1 MQMRNP
7 KNLESKWDNKRLLR
21 DFDTTSG
28 GQSRMKINSGKYD
41 SWRSFARCSGSLRFQ
56 RLWCKLLPLTLL
68 LLFFYAGT
76 PVVRGQTSSGT
87 INGRVVDQSGGSVA
101 NAELQLVN
109 EQTGVGIRTK
119 TQANGNFVFTAVQ
132 PGTFKVIV
140 RASGYQELQKVNLR
154 LNASQVLSAGTMVLS
169 IGEVSQSVTVSA
181 DITPV
186 QINSSERSDVL
197 DSHQMG
203 NLLAIGRDAMALVRV
218 MPGVVGSEGGSSL
231 GTESTPTIN
240 GVSSEYNNATIDGVT
255 GNTRG
260 LSTLDTPLN
269 LDAIKEISVMAA
281 NYQAQYGKTAG
292 ANINI
297 VTKNGTQQFHGSA
310 YYYFRNEAL
319 NANSYF
325 NKYNGQGRARYRY
338 NTIGGTIGGPIF
350 WPGHFNT
357 AKNKLFFFVSVEDSP
372 ITSPD
377 GLKKYTVPTLR
388 EISGDFTQTYNQGS
402 AAQVLK
408 NIKIP
413 GQPASSCKPTGTP
426 GAGCYPG
433 NIIPAGQINLQEQA
447 LLKIIYDNTIGA
459 NPGNEI
465 TDRSITDG
473 NYNYVTNYSADK
485 PVNQEIF
492 RIDYYPTEKLHL
504 FGRGDLEAVNDNSH
518 SSPAAKLPWLLPINY
533 RTTNPNFV
541 FNVTYTFS
549 PTVVNELNV
558 GTAGWSETQLYNKM
572 DLAKAQLNPNGYNVP
587 ALYAGV
593 NPLNLLPNVT
603 FGGVTNAATFGWDSR
618 FPMTDQVRSYSLTDN
633 VTKII
638 GSHTLRFGVDA
649 QTDSYS
655 QPSNNRV
662 GTFSYSADPSK
673 NINDSNYAY
682 SNTLLGNF
690 DTMNEVTSLTMYKP
704 RTNVL
709 EWYTQDEWK
718 VNTRLTLDYGIR
730 YSWTL
735 AQRLSVGNNFVPSLY
750 SASAAPILYQPTSHK
765 DVNGL
770 PQAQDPTT
778 GEYVPA
784 AYGGLFVPNTGNLNN
799 GILYV
804 NTKGYPQGT
813 YYGNGV
819 LFAPRIG
826 FAYDPYGKG
835 RTVIRGGYGIF
846 YNVRARSGQEG
857 DLTNNAPTAN
867 APEQFYGNI
876 NNIQDASGLIGPYGV
891 NHAITL
897 HPSEVST
904 VNTSLGIQQMMGA
917 GMVLD
922 VAYVGT
928 FGRHLTDYTP
938 INEVPYGAEF
948 QYANQSPAGG
958 TLPDNFFRAYPGFGT
973 INMQYFNLT
982 SNYNSLQA
990 RLSRRFANG
999 LEFGIS
1005 YTWSRAMDYTDSYN
1019 GTVPLYQDLRAWN
1032 YGPAGWDRKHNL
1044 VANYTWS
1051 LPKASRIWNNFATRG
1066 LLDNWQISGIAS
1078 YISGAPASFGIK
1090 TSNNANIT
1098 GGGDGARLVLSGDP
1112 SRGAPHTFNEWFNT
1126 SVVSIPVAG
1135 SIGTASSPAVLGGSG
1150 NAPRINYFN
1159 PGDTNFDTAL
1169 FKNIPVE
1176 NKFVIQFRLEIY
1188 NTFNHA
1194 EFNGV
1199 NDTATF
1205 KNANSSDLSVN
1216 PQTDS
1221 TFGQLN
1227 STLDPR
1233 RLQLA
1238 LRLNF

>member
-1 MQMRNP
+1 
-7 KNLESKWDNKRLLR
+7 
-21 DFDTTSG
+21 
-28 GQSRMKINSGKYD
+28 MKINSVKYD
-41 SWRSFARCSGSLRFQ
+41 NWCNSARCKGRLRLQ
-56 RLWCKLLPLTLL
+56 RLWCRLLPLTLL

-76 PVVRGQTSSGT
+76 PIVRGQTSSGT
-87 INGRVVDQSGGSVA
+87 INGRVVDQSGGAVA

-109 EQTGVGIRTK
+109 EQTGVGISTK
-119 TQANGNFVFTAVQ
+119 AQANGNFVFTAVQ

-154 LNASQVLSAGTMVLS
+154 LSASQVLSAGTMVLA

-181 DITPV
+181 DITPI

-218 MPGVVGSEGGSSL
+218 MPGVVGSEGGDSL
-231 GTESTPTIN
+231 GTEATPTIN
-240 GVSSEYNNATIDGVT
+240 GVNSEYNNATIDGVT

-269 LDAIKEISVMAA
+269 LDAIKEVSVMAA

-297 VTKNGTQQFHGSA
+297 VTKNGTQQFHGSI

-325 NKYNGQGRARYRY
+325 NKYNNQDRARYRY
-338 NTIGGTIGGPIF
+338 NTIGGTIGGPIY

-388 EISGDFTQTYNQGS
+388 EISGDFSQTYNQGS
-402 AAQVLK
+402 AIQTIK

-413 GQPASSCKPTGTP
+413 GQLAKNCSATGAPGPGCFPGNVIPASMLHP
-426 GAGCYPG
+426 
-433 NIIPAGQINLQEQA
+433 QEQA
-447 LLKIIYDNTIGA
+447 LLKIIYDNTIGK
-459 NPGNEI
+459 NPGNAVTNWAI
-465 TDRSITDG
+465 TNG

-492 RIDYYPTEKLHL
+492 RIDYNPMERLHL
-504 FGRGDLEAVNDNSH
+504 FGRGDLETVNNNSH
-518 SSPAAKLPWLLPINY
+518 SSPANKLPWLMPVNY
-533 RTTNPNFV
+533 KTTNPNFV
-541 FNVTYTFS
+541 VNVTYTFS
-549 PTVVNELNV
+549 PTVVNELNL
-558 GTAGWSETQLYNKM
+558 GTAGWSETQLYNKS
-572 DLAKAQLNPNGYNVP
+572 DLVKVQLDPNGYNVP
-587 ALYAGV
+587 ALYPGV
-593 NPLNLLPNVT
+593 NPLNLLPSAT
-603 FGGVTNAATFGWDSR
+603 FGVTNSADFGWDSR
-618 FPMTDQVRSYSLTDN
+618 FPMSDQVRSYSVTDN
-633 VTKII
+633 LTKII
-638 GSHTLRFGVDA
+638 GSHTLKFGIDA
-649 QTDSYS
+649 QTDSYA

-662 GTFSYSADPSK
+662 GSFSYNADPSK
-673 NINDSNYAY
+673 NPNDSNYGY
-682 SNTLLGNF
+682 SNALLGNF
-690 DTMNEVTSLTMYKP
+690 DTMSQVTALTTYKP

-718 VNTRLTLDYGIR
+718 VSTKLTLDYGVR
-730 YSWTL
+730 YSW
-735 AQRLSVGNNFVPSLY
+735 AMPQRLSIGNNFVPSRY
-750 SASAAPILYQPTSHK
+750 NASAASLLYEPATK
-765 DVNGL
+765 DPVTGL
-770 PQAQDPTT
+770 PRAKDPTT
-778 GEYVPA
+778 GAYVPGA
-784 AYGGLFVPNTGNLNN
+784 WGGLFVPNTGDLNN

-819 LFAPRIG
+819 LFAPRVG
-826 FAYDPYGKG
+826 FAFDPYGKG

-867 APEQFYGNI
+867 APQQFYGNI
-876 NNIQDASGLIGPYGV
+876 DTFQNAGSLIGPYGIG
-891 NHAITL
+891 HAITL
-897 HPSEVST
+897 HPPQVST
-904 VNTSLGIQQMMGA
+904 INTSLGIQQMLHG

-928 FGRHLTDYTP
+928 FGRHLSDYTP
-938 INEVPYGAEF
+938 INEVPYGAQF
-948 QYANQSPAGG
+948 QFANQSAAGG
-958 TLPDNFFRAYPGFGT
+958 TLPDNFFRPYPGFGT

-999 LEFGIS
+999 LEFGVS

-1019 GTVPLYQDLRAWN
+1019 GTVALYQNLREWN
-1032 YGPAGWDRKHNL
+1032 YGPAGWNRKHNL
-1044 VANYTWS
+1044 VVNYLWS
-1051 LPKASRIWNNFATRG
+1051 LPKASRVWNNFATRG

-1078 YISGAPASFGIK
+1078 YVSGAPGSFSIK

-1098 GGGDGARLVLSGDP
+1098 GGGDGARLLLSGDP
-1112 SRGAPHTFNEWFNT
+1112 MRGAPHTFDKWFNT

-1135 SIGTASSPAVLGGSG
+1135 QIGTATTPAVLGGTG
-1150 NAPRINYFN
+1150 NAPRINYSL

-1169 FKNIPVE
+1169 FKNIPVRNE
-1176 NKFVIQFRLEIY
+1176 LVLQFRLETY

-1194 EFNGV
+1194 EFNDV
-1199 NDTATF
+1199 YDTATF
-1205 KNANSSDLSVN
+1205 KNANTSDLSLN
-1216 PQTDS
+1216 PETDS
-1221 TFGQLN
+1221 TFGQLSN
-1227 STLDPR
+1227 TLPPR

-1238 LRLNF
+1238 LRINF

>member
-1 MQMRNP
+1 MKKIFGIGNPGDAANDIHLMRC
-7 KNLESKWDNKRLLR
+7 KKAVKTQRFWYRLLTLV
-21 DFDTTSG
+21 F
-28 GQSRMKINSGKYD
+28 
-41 SWRSFARCSGSLRFQ
+41 SL
-56 RLWCKLLPLTLL
+56 T
-68 LLFFYAGT
+68 FFCGITQIASA
-76 PVVRGQTSSGT
+76 QTSSGT
-87 INGRVVDQSGGSVA
+87 INGRVVDQSGGVVA
-101 NAELQLVN
+101 GAQVRLINQ
-109 EQTGVGIRTK
+109 QTGVAIK
-119 TQANGNFVFTAVQ
+119 TEVRPNGSFIFPDVQ
-132 PGTFKVIV
+132 PGTFNVV
-140 RASGYQELQKVNLR
+140 VQAPGYKELRKENLR
-154 LNASQVLSAGTMVLS
+154 LNASQILSAGTLTLQV
-169 IGEVSQSVTVSA
+169 GEVSQAVTISA
-181 DITPV
+181 DVTPI

-197 DSHQMG
+197 DDHQME

-218 MPGVVGSEGGSSL
+218 MPGVVGTEGGESL

-240 GVSSEYNNATIDGVT
+240 GVNSEYNNATIDGVT

-269 LDAIKEISVMAA
+269 LDAIKEVSVMAA

-297 VTKNGTQQFHGSA
+297 VTKNGTQQFHGSL

-325 NKYNGQGRARYRY
+325 NKYNGQDRARYRY

-388 EISGDFTQTYNQGS
+388 EISGDFSQTYTQGK
-402 AAQVLK
+402 ADLALK
-408 NIKIP
+408 YIKMP
-413 GQPASSCKPTGTP
+413 GQPQKSCDPVKGGT
-426 GAGCYPG
+426 GCYPG
-433 NIIPAGQINLQEQA
+433 NIIPAGQINPQEQA

-459 NPGNEI
+459 NPGGEI
-465 TDRSITDG
+465 TDRSITAG

-492 RIDYYPTEKLHL
+492 RIDYNPTDRLHM
-504 FGRGDLEAVNDNSH
+504 FGRGDLETVNNNSH
-518 SSPAAKLPWLLPINY
+518 SSPANKLPWLMPVNY
-533 RTTNPNFV
+533 KTTNPNFV

-549 PTVVNELNV
+549 PTVVNELNL
-558 GTAGWSETQLYNKM
+558 GTAGWSETQLYNKS
-572 DLAKAQLNPNGYNVP
+572 DLAKVQLNPNGYNIP
-587 ALYAGV
+587 ALYPGV
-593 NPLNLLPNVT
+593 NPLNLLPSAT
-603 FGGVTNAATFGWDSR
+603 FGVTNSADFGWDSR
-618 FPMTDQVRSYSLTDN
+618 FPMSDQVRSYSATDN
-633 VTKII
+633 ITKII
-638 GSHTLRFGVDA
+638 GSHTLKFGIDA

-662 GTFSYSADPSK
+662 GTFTYNADPSK
-673 NINDSNYAY
+673 NINDTNYGY
-682 SNTLLGNF
+682 SNALLGNF
-690 DTMNEVTSLTMYKP
+690 DHMTEVTKLTTYKP

-718 VNTRLTLDYGIR
+718 VNTKLTLDYGIR
-730 YSWTL
+730 YTWAM

-750 SASAAPILYQPTSHK
+750 NPANAPLLFQPTSHK
-765 DVNGL
+765 DSHGL
-770 PQAQDPTT
+770 AQAQNPIT

-784 AYGGLFVPNTGNLNN
+784 AYGGLFVPDTGDPNN

-813 YYGNGV
+813 YYGNGI

-846 YNVRARSGQEG
+846 YNARARSGQEG

-867 APEQFYGNI
+867 SPEQFYGNI

-891 NHAITL
+891 SHAITL
-897 HPSEVST
+897 HPPEVYT
-904 VNTSLGIQQMMGA
+904 INTSLGIQQMLQG

-928 FGRHLTDYTP
+928 FGRHLSDYTP
-938 INEVPYGAEF
+938 INEVPYGAQF

-958 TLPDNFFRAYPGFGT
+958 TLPDNFFRPYPGFGT
-973 INMQYFNLT
+973 INMQNFNLT

-999 LEFGIS
+999 LEFGVS
-1005 YTWSRAMDYTDSYN
+1005 YTWSRAMDYTDTYN

-1051 LPKASRIWNNFATRG
+1051 LPKGSRLWNNFATRG

-1078 YISGAPASFGIK
+1078 YISGAPASFGMK

-1112 SRGAPHTFNEWFNT
+1112 SKGAPHTFHEWFNT
-1126 SVVSIPVAG
+1126 SVVSIPIAG
-1135 SIGTASSPAVLGGSG
+1135 TIGTATKPAILGGTG

-1159 PGDTNFDTAL
+1159 PGETNFDTAL
-1169 FKNIPVE
+1169 FKNVPVGD
-1176 NKFVIQFRLEIY
+1176 KFVVQFRLETY

-1194 EFNGV
+1194 EFNSV

-1205 KNANSSDLSVN
+1205 PSAATQSSS
-1216 PQTDS
+1216 PAQTDP
-1221 TFGQLN
+1221 TFGQLS
-1227 STLDPR
+1227 STEQPR

-1238 LRLNF
+1238 LRINF

>member
-1 MQMRNP
+1 MKSMFSGDSFGENVRRNNP
-7 KNLESKWDNKRLLR
+7 TRYEDRAMV
-21 DFDTTSG
+21 
-28 GQSRMKINSGKYD
+28 QS
-41 SWRSFARCSGSLRFQ
+41 SWSR
-56 RLWCKLLPLTLL
+56 LLPLALL
-68 LLFFYAGT
+68 LVFLCG
-76 PVVRGQTSSGT
+76 VSHIVRAQTSSGT
-87 INGRVVDQSGGSVA
+87 ISGRVVDQTGGVVVG
-101 NAELQLVN
+101 AEVDLVN
-109 EQTGVGIRTK
+109 EQTGTK
-119 TQANGNFVFTAVQ
+119 VTTQVRSSGDFSFLDVQ
-132 PGTFKVIV
+132 PGTYTAIV
-140 RASGYQELQKVNLR
+140 RMQGYKELQKKNLT
-154 LNASQVLSAGTMVLS
+154 LTASERLSAGTLTLN
-169 IGEVSQSVTVSA
+169 IGSASESVTVSA
-181 DITPV
+181 DITPI
-186 QINSSERSDVL
+186 QIDSSQRSDVL
-197 DSHQMG
+197 DTHQLD

-218 MPGVVGSEGGSSL
+218 MPGVVGSEGGESL
-231 GTESTPTIN
+231 GTEGTPTIN
-240 GVSSEYNNATIDGVT
+240 GVNSEYNSATVDGVT

-269 LDAIKEISVMAA
+269 LDAIKEVSVMAA
-281 NYQAQYGKTAG
+281 NYQAEYGKTAG

-297 VTKNGTQQFHGSA
+297 VTKNGTNEFHGGA

-357 AKNKLFFFVSVEDSP
+357 AKDKLFFFVSVEDSP

-388 EISGDFTQTYNQGS
+388 EIQGDFSQTYNQGN

-408 NIKIP
+408 NIKMP
-413 GQPASSCKPTGTP
+413 GQTASSCSQTGTP
-426 GAGCYPG
+426 GPGCFPG
-433 NIIPAGQINLQEQA
+433 NVIPADQINPQEQA

-465 TDRSITDG
+465 TDRTITSG
-473 NYNYVTNYSADK
+473 NYNYVTNYSADR

-492 RIDYYPTEKLHL
+492 RIDYNPTEKLHM

-549 PTVVNELNV
+549 PTLVNELNV
-558 GTAGWSETQLYNKM
+558 GTAGWSETQLYNKT
-572 DLAKAQLNPNGYNVP
+572 DLAKAQLNPSGYNVP
-587 ALYAGV
+587 ALYPGV
-593 NPLNLLPNVT
+593 NPLNLLPNAT
-603 FGGVTNAATFGWDSR
+603 FGVTNSADFGWDSR
-618 FPMTDQVRSYSLTDN
+618 FPMKDQVRSYSATDN

-638 GSHTLRFGVDA
+638 GTHTLKFGIDA
-649 QTDSYS
+649 QTDSYA

-662 GTFSYSADPSK
+662 GSFSYNADPSK
-673 NINDSNYAY
+673 NPNDSNYGY
-682 SNTLLGNF
+682 SNALMGNF
-690 DTMNEVTSLTMYKP
+690 DTMSEVTSLTTYKP
-704 RTNVL
+704 RTNVV

-718 VNTRLTLDYGIR
+718 VNTKLTLDYGIR
-730 YSWTL
+730 YSW
-735 AQRLSVGNNFVPSLY
+735 AMPQRLSIGNNFVPSLY
-750 SASAAPILYQPTSHK
+750 SASGAPILYQPTTADPK
-765 DVNGL
+765 TKL
-770 PQAQDPTT
+770 PRAIDPTT
-778 GEYVPA
+778 GAYVPG
-784 AYGGLFVPNTGNLNN
+784 AYGGLFVPGTGNLNN

-819 LFAPRIG
+819 LFAPRVG
-826 FAYDPYGKG
+826 FAFDPYGRG

-867 APEQFYGNI
+867 SPEQFYGNI
-876 NNIQDASGLIGPYGV
+876 NSIQNAGGLIGPYGV

-897 HPSEVST
+897 HPPEVST
-904 VNTSLGIQQMMGA
+904 INTSLGIQQMLQG
-917 GMVLD
+917 GLVLD

-928 FGRHLTDYTP
+928 FGRHLSDYTP

-948 QYANQSPAGG
+948 QHVNQSAAGG
-958 TLPDNFFRAYPGFGT
+958 TLPDNFFRPYPGFGT
-973 INMQYFNLT
+973 INMQNFNLT

-990 RLSRRFANG
+990 RLSRRFSNG
-999 LEFGIS
+999 LEFGVS

-1019 GTVPLYQDLRAWN
+1019 GTVALYQNLRAWD

-1044 VANYTWS
+1044 VANYLWS
-1051 LPKASRIWNNFATRG
+1051 LPKASHLWNNFATRG

-1078 YISGAPASFGIK
+1078 YISGAPKSFSIK

-1098 GGGDGARLVLSGDP
+1098 GGGDGARLQLSGDP
-1112 SRGAPHTFNEWFNT
+1112 MHGAPHTFDQWFNA

-1135 SIGTASSPAVLGGSG
+1135 QIGTATKPAVLGETG
-1150 NAPRINYFN
+1150 NAPRINYFL

-1169 FKNIPVE
+1169 FKNIPIE
-1176 NKFVIQFRLEIY
+1176 NKFVIQFRLETY
-1188 NTFNHA
+1188 NTFNHS
-1194 EFNGV
+1194 EFNGL
-1199 NDTATF
+1199 NGTATF
-1205 KNANSSDLSVN
+1205 KNANSSDPSVN
-1216 PQTDS
+1216 PETDA

-1238 LRLNF
+1238 LRINF

>member
-1 MQMRNP
+1 MKSIFSIGNTSEVASDIQRMHY
-7 KNLESKWDNKRLLR
+7 EEGIQIQHFWCRLLIVV
-21 DFDTTSG
+21 FSLALFCG
-28 GQSRMKINSGKYD
+28 IAQM
-41 SWRSFARCSGSLRFQ
+41 AR
-56 RLWCKLLPLTLL
+56 
-68 LLFFYAGT
+68 A
-76 PVVRGQTSSGT
+76 QTSSGT
-87 INGRVVDQSGGSVA
+87 INGRVVDQSGGVVA
-101 NAELQLVN
+101 GAQVQLIN
-109 EQTGVGIRTK
+109 QQTGVTVK
-119 TQANGNFVFTAVQ
+119 TEVRPNGNFTFADVQ
-132 PGTFKVIV
+132 PGTFNVV
-140 RASGYQELQKVNLR
+140 VQATGYKELRKENLR
-154 LNASQVLSAGTMVLS
+154 LNASQILSAGTITLQV
-169 IGEVSQSVTVSA
+169 GEVSQSVTISA
-181 DITPV
+181 DVTPI

-197 DSHQMG
+197 DNHQME

-218 MPGVVGSEGGSSL
+218 MPGVVGSEGGNSL
-231 GTESTPTIN
+231 GTEATPTIN
-240 GVSSEYNNATIDGVT
+240 GVNSEYNNATIDGVT

-269 LDAIKEISVMAA
+269 LDAIKEVSVMAA

-297 VTKNGTQQFHGSA
+297 VTKNGTQQFHGSL

-325 NKYNGQGRARYRY
+325 NKYNGQDRARYRY
-338 NTIGGTIGGPIF
+338 NTIGGTVGGPIF
-350 WPGHFNT
+350 WPGYFNT

-388 EISGDFTQTYNQGS
+388 EISGDFSQTYNQGS
-402 AAQVLK
+402 AALIVK
-408 NIKIP
+408 NIKKP
-413 GQPASSCKPTGTP
+413 GQPASSCKPTGAP
-426 GAGCYPG
+426 GPGCYPG
-433 NIIPAGQINLQEQA
+433 NIIPPDQINPQEQA

-485 PVNQEIF
+485 PVTQEIF
-492 RIDYYPTEKLHL
+492 RIDYNPTEKLHM
-504 FGRGDLEAVNDNSH
+504 FGRGDLETVNDNSH
-518 SSPAAKLPWLLPINY
+518 SSPAAKSPWLMPINY
-533 RTTNPNFV
+533 KTTNPNFV

-549 PTVVNELNV
+549 PTVVNELNL
-558 GTAGWSETQLYNKM
+558 GTAGWSETQLYSKT
-572 DLAKAQLNPNGYNVP
+572 DLAKAQLNPSGYNVP
-587 ALYAGV
+587 ALYPGV

-603 FGGVTNAATFGWDSR
+603 FGGVTNAPAFGWDSR
-618 FPMTDQVRSYSLTDN
+618 FPMADQVRSYSATDN
-633 VTKII
+633 LTKII
-638 GSHTLRFGVDA
+638 GSHTLKFGIDA

-673 NINDSNYAY
+673 NINDTNYAY

-690 DTMNEVTSLTMYKP
+690 DTMSEVTALTTYKP

-718 VNTRLTLDYGIR
+718 VNTKLTLDYGIR
-730 YSWTL
+730 YTWAM
-735 AQRLSVGNNFVPSLY
+735 AQRLSTGNNFVPSLY
-750 SASAAPILYQPTSHK
+750 NPANAPLLFQPTNKK
-765 DVNGL
+765 DSSGL
-770 PQAQDPTT
+770 QQAQNPVT
-778 GEYVPA
+778 GQYVPA
-784 AYGGLFVPNTGNLNN
+784 AYGGLFVPNTGDPNN
-799 GILYV
+799 GVLYV

-826 FAYDPYGKG
+826 FAFDPYGEG

-846 YNVRARSGQEG
+846 YNARARSGQEG

-867 APEQFYGNI
+867 SPEQFYGNI
-876 NNIQDASGLIGPYGV
+876 NNIQDAGGLIGPYSV
-891 NHAITL
+891 SHAITL
-897 HPSEVST
+897 HPPEVYT
-904 VNTSLGIQQMMGA
+904 INTSLGIQQMLQG

-928 FGRHLTDYTP
+928 FGRHLSDYTP

-958 TLPDNFFRAYPGFGT
+958 TLPDNFFRPYPGFGT
-973 INMQYFNLT
+973 INMQNFNLT

-1005 YTWSRAMDYTDSYN
+1005 YTWSRAMDYTDTYN
-1019 GTVPLYQDLRAWN
+1019 GTVPLYQDLRAWD

-1051 LPKASRIWNNFATRG
+1051 LPKASRLWNNFATRG

-1078 YISGAPASFGIK
+1078 YISGAPDSFGIK

-1098 GGGDGARLVLSGDP
+1098 GGGDGARLLLSGDP
-1112 SRGAPHTFNEWFNT
+1112 SNGAPHTFNEWFNT

-1135 SIGTASSPAVLGGSG
+1135 SIGTATKPAVLGGTG

-1176 NKFVIQFRLEIY
+1176 DRFVIQFRLETY

-1194 EFNGV
+1194 EFDGV
-1199 NDTATF
+1199 NNTATF
-1205 KNANSSDLSVN
+1205 ANANSSDLSVN

-1221 TFGQLN
+1221 TFGQLS

-1238 LRLNF
+1238 LRINF